1 MKKKTIAGRCLL
13 PATSYLHLVRET
25 IVYMTPGQNFNGLNI
40 EFENIKFLRATT
52 LTPTTKVSLTIV
64 IHIGSGDFEI
74 SEGTTAVMSGN
85 VKVIENAKPVTDLST
100 LVKADENP
108 IVLNCKDFYKELRLR
123 GYNYAGIF
131 RSVVEANSNG
141 TFGRIKWQQNW
152 ASFMD
157 CMLQINILSLD
168 SRTLFLP
175 TSIRKIRINTEE
187 HLAALAQLD
196 PEDPILEVKMCKEFN
211 MVTCGG
217 IEMIGLSVNSV
228 ARRKPPGTEILET
241 YQFIPYNCESIE
253 QTPYDAVSIIIQI
266 GQENLLQQKIKII
279 ELDGNIADM
288 KPLIQIF
295 DDAIIN
301 VPMVFAD
308 LIFLRRQEEKVEIEH
323 VTVEDSELKA
333 HTNCQYI
340 ILSKA
345 LKDDDLIA
353 QAKTS
358 LADKGFLI
366 LREDKNLLWND
377 IEVPSDFNLISLI
390 KTSDETLIL
399 LQRKPTLKEKTFVKV
414 VSKDMNFEWLEPLR
428 NAAKT
433 KPTII
438 YEQGDFESGILGL
451 ANCLR
456 REPGTDMRCVF
467 IDDKTAPTFD
477 SNNSFYSEQ
486 IKLDL
491 AVNIYRNGLW
501 GTYRHITLR
510 TDDEEIERSGHYYAN
525 LLRYGDLSTFKWM
538 SGSTYSTTKSN
549 LVHIQYSSINFRDV
563 MVATGRLPIEIQ
575 GSNRSLSQCF
585 LGFEFSGIN
594 AKGEKVMGMVKT
606 GAMSTQIETNLLT
619 LKAPQSMSLRD
630 AATIPVV
637 YGTIYYA
644 FFFYRPI
651 SKGKS
656 MLAKL

>member
-1 MKKKTIAGRCLL
+1 
-13 PATSYLHLVRET
+13 
-25 IVYMTPGQNFNGLNI
+25 MTPGQNFNGLNI
-40 EFENIKFLRATT
+40 EFENVKFLRATT
-52 LTPTTKVSLTIV
+52 LSPTAKVSLTIV

-85 VKVIENAKPVTDLST
+85 VKVIENAKPITDLST

-108 IVLNCKDFYKELRLR
+108 IVLDCKDFYKELRLR

-141 TFGRIKWQQNW
+141 TSGRIKWQKNW

-187 HLAALAQLD
+187 HLAAIAELD

-228 ARRKPPGTEILET
+228 GRRKPPGTEILET

-308 LIFLRRQEEKVEIEH
+308 LIYLRRQEEKVEIEH

-333 HTNCQYI
+333 HINCQYI

-358 LADKGFLI
+358 LTDKGFLI
-366 LREDKNLLWND
+366 LREDTNLHWND
-377 IEVPSDFNLISLI
+377 IESPPDFNLISLI
-390 KTSDETLIL
+390 KTSEETLIL
-399 LQRKPTLKEKTFVKV
+399 LQRKPTLKEKTFVEI
-414 VSKDMNFEWLEPLR
+414 VSKDMNFEWLKPLR
-428 NAAKT
+428 TAAKS

-477 SNNSFYSEQ
+477 SDNSFYSEQ

-510 TDDEEIERSGHYYAN
+510 TDEEEIGRTGYYYAN
-525 LLRYGDLSTFKWM
+525 LLRYGDLSTFRWM
-538 SGSTYSTTKSN
+538 SGKNFSPNSDI
-549 LVHIQYSSINFRDV
+549 LVQIQYSAINFRDV
-563 MVATGRLPIEIQ
+563 MIATGRLPIEFQ
-575 GSNRSLSQCF
+575 GSNRSMSQCF

-594 AKGEKVMGMVKT
+594 SKGEKIMGMVKT
-606 GAMSTQIETNLLT
+606 GAMSTQIETHLLT
-619 LKAPQSMSLRD
+619 LKAPPSMSLRD

-656 MLAKL
+656 MLANF